1 MKSDSDQSDA
11 SEDEPMETDNNN
23 DQVGMSDDED
33 AQIRLG
39 IDECS
44 ERTPGGRAEVVNE
57 VVDEIGVDEFEGLE
71 EAAQAVL
78 KKPRLY

>member
-33 AQIRLG
+33 A
-39 IDECS
+39 
-44 ERTPGGRAEVVNE
+44 
-57 VVDEIGVDEFEGLE
+57 
-71 EAAQAVL
+71 
-78 KKPRLY
+78 